1 VTKNG
6 SLKVLKLI
14 AVLLTLATSP
24 AARSQAPRPVPPT
37 TQLQPGQTLEDLA
50 EKYFDDPSAADEI
63 RALNHIPA
71 GAQPKP
77 DTTLQLPGK
86 ERDQALIVLRVATQA
101 LQQAKADGAEE
112 YAPRQLEKT
121 KESLQAAEAA
131 RKRAAYQDCRRLADE
146 TWALARLARKESLAR
161 RPKKNRFAVSVD
173 KKGTTRVEVIEG
185 DGVKVTAGKKSTTVK
200 RGYAV
205 RVKPGKEPEKARQQ
219 LPPPQPVLPN
229 NGSILV
235 TSSIYF
241 SWKPVEGASRYVLLI
256 SKDEAGIQPVRQVTT
271 ANTSYLFRSS
281 LPDGIYHWFA
291 RTVDSQG
298 LVGRASSSRQFTLRA
313 SSDGGVTVES
323 VPPKPQD
330 EGK

>member
-1 VTKNG
+1 MRTAG
-6 SLKVLKLI
+6 TSRVLRPAALVLI
-14 AVLLTLATSP
+14 LAASP
-24 AARSQAPRPVPPT
+24 AVWPQAPEPVPGQV
-37 TQLQPGQTLEDLA
+37 QLQPGQSLEDLA
-50 EKYFDDPSAADEI
+50 ERYFDDPLAADEI
-63 RALNHIPA
+63 RALNDIPA

-77 DTTLQLPGK
+77 GATLRLPGK
-86 ERDQALIVLRVATQA
+86 ERDQALMVLRVATQA

-112 YAPRQLEKT
+112 YATQQLEKT
-121 KESLQAAEAA
+121 QQSLKAAQAA
-131 RKRAAYQDCRRLADE
+131 RKRAAYQECRRLADE

-173 KKGTTRVEVIEG
+173 KKGTTRVEVMEG

-205 RVKPGKEPEKARQQ
+205 RVKPGKEPEKAHQQ
-219 LPPPQPVLPN
+219 LPPPEPVLPN

-256 SKDEAGIQPVRQVTT
+256 SRDEAGIQPVRQLTT

-281 LPDGIYHWFA
+281 LSDGIYHWFA

-313 SSDGGVTVES
+313 STDGGVTVES
-323 VPPKPQD
+323 VPSKRQE